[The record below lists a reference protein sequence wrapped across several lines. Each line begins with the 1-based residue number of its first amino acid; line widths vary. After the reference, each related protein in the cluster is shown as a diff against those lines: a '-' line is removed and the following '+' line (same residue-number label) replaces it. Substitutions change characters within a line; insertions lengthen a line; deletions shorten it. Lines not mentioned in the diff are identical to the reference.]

1 MSLVRMFG
9 LVLRGGYLSSYAVAA
24 HLVQHAMH
32 RKGNADLEADRN
44 LHKSKAEEWKSL
56 YDAAALVVLCSIKQA
71 DGFGV
76 FAESTSVLVS
86 PAGLQVQARRF
97 RKMECRILTDL
108 LPSVSPVLMLT
119 VVKMMSLAWIDCN
132 SWLHVTPDFI
142 DEGQGSG
149 AQWKDRRAGGNV
161 AYRYLEFKGQ
171 EVHSLGFW
179 GLRLDCVSTLP
190 QLSFLACA
198 ASWGR

>member
-1 MSLVRMFG
+1 MPWRHIWFNMPCTAKATRTWKQTGICTRAKQRNGNPSTMLQPWSCFVVTSRQMDSVSSLR
-9 LVLRGGYLSSYAVAA
+9 A
-24 HLVQHAMH
+24 HPCWCHLQAC
-32 RKGNADLEADRN
+32 KFKQEDFEKWNA
-44 LHKSKAEEWKSL
+44 
-56 YDAAALVVLCSIKQA
+56 
-71 DGFGV
+71 GF
-76 FAESTSVLVS
+76 
-86 PAGLQVQARRF
+86 
-97 RKMECRILTDL
+97 L
-108 LPSVSPVLMLT
+108 LICCLISPVLMLT

-161 AYRYLEFKGQ
+161 AYRDLESKGQ

-179 GLRLDCVSTLP
+179 GLRLVCVSTLP
-190 QLSFLACA
+190 QLPFLACA